1 MKIRSRVWAFGLVLA
16 ASTPV
21 AFPSL
26 DLVKPAQAAAKKPSV
41 ALGSIE
47 GKRAKAVRGWVIG
60 ALKQNFEVTDAEEV
74 VPKTGN
80 DAAFAKSGKTLGS
93 DWVMTGKVEAN
104 KLVLT
109 LRSSADGAVADT
121 IEVKGAGWKLKRAV
135 GKELPTS
142 LAESIAAAGEEE
154 EEEEEEAPKATPA
167 KAAKAA
173 EGEEEEEEEDE
184 EEEEAVEGGAEAE
197 AVEEEAEEPA
207 EEPADSGSTATS
219 VPLVL
224 MGGLEAMRR
233 DFTYKDQIHDYYPNC
248 DRCQLSDY
256 HLPLQP
262 GAFVKLELYPAAF
275 FSGGFVSNIG
285 LTFEFHQGLTTK
297 SSYVQDGKEE
307 EFENLSQQ
315 WAAGLRFR
323 FPFETA
329 EVGAVAQYG
338 IHKFFL
344 KGDEN
349 QPIVPDVKYGF
360 VKLGAE
366 AAFRLGKVTLGA
378 KLGVRLLSSLGEL
391 ETLWFPGAT
400 GTGLDAGIFGGY
412 SLSDSLAV
420 VASIDALRY
429 GFDFNAIPKDNR
441 VAAGGAIDQ
450 YFIGSLGVRFQLG
463 GGSTTAAASEPAAEA
478 EVEAEVEAEAE
489 AEAEDDSEAEE

>member
-1 MKIRSRVWAFGLVLA
+1 MKIRSRVWAFRLVLA

-21 AFPSL
+21 AFTSL

-47 GKRAKAVRGWVIG
+47 GKKAKSVRGWVLG
-60 ALKQNFEVTDAEEV
+60 ALKKNFEVTDAEEV
-74 VPKTGN
+74 VPKSGDN
-80 DAAFAKSGKTLGS
+80 AAFAKSGKTLGS

-104 KLVLT
+104 RLVLT
-109 LRSSADGAVADT
+109 LRSSADGAVVDT

-135 GKELPTS
+135 TRELPTS
-142 LAESIAAAGEEE
+142 LAESIAADEEEEE
-154 EEEEEEAPKATPA
+154 EEEEEEAPKGKPV
-167 KAAKAA
+167 KAA
-173 EGEEEEEEEDE
+173 DE
-184 EEEEAVEGGAEAE
+184 EAE
-197 AVEEEAEEPA
+197 EEEAEEEEVVEEDTEEAAA
-207 EEPADSGSTATS
+207 EEGAEETQEEPEDTGSEVRP

-224 MGGLEAMRR
+224 MGGLEAVRR
-233 DFTYKDQIHDYYPNC
+233 DFTYKDQIHDFYPDC
-248 DRCQLSDY
+248 TSCQLSDY

-285 LTFEFHQGLTTK
+285 LTFEFHRGLTTK
-297 SSYVQDGKEE
+297 SSYVRDGVTE

-315 WAAGLRFR
+315 WAAGARFR
-323 FPFETA
+323 FPFENA
-329 EVGAVAQYG
+329 EVGAVVQYG

-344 KGDEN
+344 TGDEDK
-349 QPIVPDVKYGF
+349 PIVPDVKYGF
-360 VKLGAE
+360 IKIGAD
-366 AAFRLGKVTLGA
+366 ASFTLGKVILGA

-412 SLSDSLAV
+412 ALGDSLALM
-420 VASIDALRY
+420 AGIDALRY
-429 GFDFNAIPKDNR
+429 GFDFNAIPEDNR

-450 YFIGSLGVRFQLG
+450 YFVGWLGVRLQF
-463 GGSTTAAASEPAAEA
+463 GGSGTAAAASEPAAEP
-478 EVEAEVEAEAE
+478 EAESAA
-489 AEAEDDSEAEE
+489 DDSDSDSEAEE